1 MKVAELPPIWER
13 AIYLYVVLLFVLIY
27 LSSFPFDVEDKVWD
41 LIQSV
46 PEANLLFQ
54 FGLVGWCNGPG

>member
-1 MKVAELPPIWER
+1 M
-13 AIYLYVVLLFVLIY
+13 VLLFVLIY